1 MKDNP
6 LQRLGG
12 RKFVLCL
19 LATLLNAMLLV
30 NGYITPLIFRDLMIA
45 VTGGYILG
53 NVGQK
58 ALTKETLS

>member
-1 MKDNP
+1 VKDNP